1 MTNQDDL
8 LKLLSGRDTPTHDDF
23 KELILKLDNHRI
35 LAKVFLLEGTPYVFK
50 DSPMKYIIFREQVA
64 DQFQIGSQDV
74 CIVGSAMLGF
84 SPSPHKYG
92 TPFADSS
99 DVDVVIVSD
108 DLFNRGSRELFK
120 ELTHVGPQLHEFRHL
135 LYDNNLASS
144 TRPVVQL
151 EDWKTTKEAIRNFVF
166 QNFNPGLLSS
176 HNPLRLEIF
185 ENISSTSGLFLALE
199 PQIFVS
205 RIRARIFRT
214 WRATEDYYS
223 NTLREAKRAFAGQSV
238 DLEADE
244 ESDVDNI
251 VEREEP

>member
-1 MTNQDDL
+1 MTSKEDL
-8 LKLLSGRDTPTHDDF
+8 LTLLSGSDTPSCDDF

-35 LAKVFLLEGTPYVFK
+35 LAKVFLLERTPYVFK
-50 DSPMKYIIFREQVA
+50 DSPMKYVIFREKVA

-92 TPFADSS
+92 TPFADNS

-108 DLFNRGSRELFK
+108 DLFHRGSMELFK
-120 ELTHVGPQLHEFRHL
+120 ELNALGPQFHEFRHIL
-135 LYDNNLASS
+135 SGDNLVECS
-144 TRPVVQL
+144 RPVVRL
-151 EDWKTTKEAIRNFVF
+151 EDWKTTKEAIRNYVF

-205 RIRARIFRT
+205 RIRSRIFRT
-214 WRATEDYYS
+214 WRAAEDYYS
-223 NTLREAKRAFAGQSV
+223 NSLREAKRAFKGQNV
-238 DLEADE
+238 DV
-244 ESDVDNI
+244 ESDEVADAEDI
-251 VEREEP
+251 VVQEEP